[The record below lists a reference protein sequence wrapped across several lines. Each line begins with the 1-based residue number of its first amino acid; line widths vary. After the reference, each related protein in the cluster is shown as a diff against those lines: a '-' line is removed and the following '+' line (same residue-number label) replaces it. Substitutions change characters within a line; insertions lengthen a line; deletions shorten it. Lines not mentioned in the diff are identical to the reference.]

1 MGFLYNSWA
10 NTMEDVRCGQRR
22 RRRSRRVGGPRP
34 TTCCCGL
41 KLKRCSFPGDGLV
54 WMSIYIERKKRDTLK
69 TEVHV
74 MENWWFAANEDL
86 AWSWFYAYSQNFMR
100 RLPLPSP
107 PGIHIESATSATH
120 HSFDQSSKSKDNQPS
135 GE

>member
-41 KLKRCSFPGDGLV
+41 KLKRCSFPGDG
-54 WMSIYIERKKRDTLK
+54 
-69 TEVHV
+69 
-74 MENWWFAANEDL
+74 NWWFAANEDL